1 MTTNTKRLRKSKED
15 SMLFGV
21 AGGMAEYF
29 DIDPTLMRAAW
40 VVFILASAGTALIA
54 YIILAII
61 MPKQESVAAQ
71 TSQPSAENAVELPD
85 DASQPTPRKDEAWRW
100 SSHRNLFGVAIVAA
114 GVLFLL
120 SNLGLLFWWRW
131 DVLWPLALI
140 AIGVALILGR
150 FTGGNDD

>member
-21 AGGMAEYF
+21 AGGLAEYF
-29 DIDPTLMRAAW
+29 DVDPTLMRAAW
-40 VVFILASAGTALIA
+40 IVFILASAGTALIA

-61 MPKQESVAAQ
+61 MPKQEPTAAQ
-71 TSQPSAENAVELPD
+71 TSQAAGEDVEELPE
-85 DASQPTPRKDEAWRW
+85 DASQPTPRKDEGWRW
-100 SSHRNLFGVAIVAA
+100 SSHRNLFGVALVAA
-114 GVLFLL
+114 GVLSLL

-140 AIGVALILGR
+140 AIGAALILGR
-150 FTGGNDD
+150 FTGGSDG